1 MRVQLLGLISFG
13 HGLGM
18 FRKRDNVSSVDFSTG
33 NRSFVMI
40 IFDHIPCFPA
50 TFNLVQPVSC
60 PVYTLDF
67 YGVLCFLHISK
78 QPCLIIH
85 NAGCYSPQ
93 HPTTN
98 SCHGLC

>member
-1 MRVQLLGLISFG
+1 MRVQLLGIISFG
-13 HGLGM
+13 PGLGM
-18 FRKRDNVSSVDFSTG
+18 FRKRDNVSLVDFSTG
-33 NRSFVMI
+33 NKSFVMI

-78 QPCLIIH
+78 HPCPIIH
-85 NAGCYSPQ
+85 IAGCYSPQ
-93 HPTTN
+93 HSTTN
-98 SCHGLC
+98 LCHGLC